1 MNQPQ
6 RMSESTHLIKK
17 TCCEE
22 HKPRFPYT
30 HTEKTCDVCTLYA
43 SNFYPNQNEC
53 SHCCSELALCW
64 CPCALVLDILC
75 CFPMIFGYCNVKHP
89 KK

>member
-1 MNQPQ
+1 MI
-6 RMSESTHLIKK
+6 ESIHDIPIKK

-22 HKPRFPYT
+22 HKPRIPYT
-30 HTEKTCDVCTLYA
+30 YSKKTYDVCCIQTSKNHN
-43 SNFYPNQNEC
+43 SNDECYKCSNEF
-53 SHCCSELALCW
+53 SLCC

-75 CFPMIFGYCNVKHP
+75 CFPMIFGYYAVRHP

>member
-1 MNQPQ
+1 MIQPQ
-6 RMSESTHLIKK
+6 RMTEYIHDIPIKK

-30 HTEKTCDVCTLYA
+30 HSKKSYDGCCIQA
-43 SNFYPNQNEC
+43 SKNHNSSEC
-53 SHCCSELALCW
+53 YSELALCC

-75 CFPMIFGYCNVKHP
+75 CFPMIFGYCTVKHP